1 MLPGALNPRDL
12 VMYVGCVALSG
23 PVCARVNP
31 PSGSWAG
38 VPTFHQ
44 VGLATHRWAR
54 GVTGCCVESVD
65 PYWCV
70 HGTAVARVRGHLSSS
85 SVKRS
90 AHRSASNAA
99 FDLDPAAQS
108 R

>member
-1 MLPGALNPRDL
+1 
-12 VMYVGCVALSG
+12 MYVGCVVLSG
-23 PVCARVNP
+23 LVCVRVNP

-85 SVKRS
+85 SVKRL
-90 AHRSASNAA
+90 AHRSACNAA
-99 FDLDPAAQS
+99 FDPDPAAQS